1 MRTTLAIGLV
11 MVAGCGPAPYTIG
24 PEEPAGFETQGPP
37 VTVVAIQGASGEQ
50 APQAGAPSAAVP
62 APPADRWSSDG
73 LPRPNPFVDHRT
85 YVGTYECPQGITQ
98 LTFRV
103 VDVRG
108 KKVRAIF
115 DFHHAPTNVSG
126 QFMMA
131 GTFDEQTGRVALIPG
146 TWIIHPDDYETV
158 AMIGRTTLDGSR
170 FDGKIASRG
179 CRAFH
184 LHAAN

>member
-1 MRTTLAIGLV
+1 MAIGLL
-11 MVAGCGPAPYTIG
+11 MIAGCGPAPYTIG
-24 PEEPAGFETQGPP
+24 PEDPGSPEAQGPS
-37 VTVVAIQGASGEQ
+37 VTVVAIQGQ
-50 APQAGAPSAAVP
+50 PGARAP
-62 APPADRWSSDG
+62 APAPVDRWSSDG

-85 YVGTYECPQGITQ
+85 YVGTYECPQGTTE

-146 TWIIHPDDYETV
+146 TWIIRPDDYETV

-170 FDGKIASRG
+170 FDGKIASPG

-184 LHAAN
+184 LHAAR